1 MESIT
6 PKYSKVQV
14 WLECSASCNEVA
26 KSLNQAV
33 VYLTNAIHFN
43 QTIKVAVKYSNF
55 GPDSNTI
62 GNCTPNLLMDTNDG
76 FIQKPSA
83 LLRQTN
89 SIHVDID
96 MVINLNANQKG
107 QHLEEVICHELL
119 HGLGFVSAVGTSL
132 FGSPLTYVFNE
143 GLTYIMDRY
152 ILHHGLKLS
161 SSLKDSGLNQLMKD
175 ATIEGTLVFTTGRK
189 IIPLETSLSP
199 FQLGSSVS
207 HLSHAKYD
215 NSRDLLMTHRIS
227 GNNNLAA
234 YIKANGKWLTSPY
247 GPDTLAILQTI
258 GYTLNPNPSL
268 VNAYSA
274 TPSIQPSCL
283 IFSLFYLLS
292 YFYFFMM

>member
-62 GNCTPNLLMDTNDG
+62 GNCTPNLLIDTNDG

-89 SIHVDID
+89 SIHADID
-96 MVINLNANQKG
+96 MG
-107 QHLEEVICHELL
+107 QHLEVICHELL

-132 FGSPLTYVFNE
+132 FGNPLTYVFNE

-161 SSLKDSGLNQLMKD
+161 SSPKGSGLKQVMKD
-175 ATIEGTLVFTTGRK
+175 ATVEGTLVFTTGSK

-268 VNAYSA
+268 KNNK
-274 TPSIQPSCL
+274 TN
-283 IFSLFYLLS
+283 
-292 YFYFFMM
+292 